1 MPDNKRNPFLR
12 FMGMGAQI
20 LAPILVGVFLG
31 KYLDEYFGY
40 NKLFKISLTLF
51 GVFAGMYIVIKEV
64 ISINKDE

>member
-1 MPDNKRNPFLR
+1 
-12 FMGMGAQI
+12 MGAQI